1 MLYEVCVLQY
11 LHISLYLFIPVKE
24 FLDIYLSVQDKKR
37 YALESGATFGGPMIS
52 REENIYERGS
62 VYIPSGMS
70 MSLLQ

>member
-1 MLYEVCVLQY
+1 MSCEFCVLQH

-37 YALESGATFGGPMIS
+37 YALEPGATFGGPMIS
-52 REENIYERGS
+52 RKENIYERGS

-70 MSLLQ
+70 ISLLQ